1 MDSPR
6 LPFSYQ
12 KEELPYC
19 YCGEH
24 GGQESHAP
32 VLRAPHEK
40 SRPTSGQEARKNGN
54 HENQTHSLLISAT
67 NRVANKM
74 RKHTPDKRFISKD
87 HQIKG
92 ADIIG
97 KSMKDIHRLLNY
109 NSRSRNDKFRRNK
122 NSHYQRN
129 NYGYRRN
136 NNKVYRDKNGF
147 IRDNRNY
154 KRKYTP

>member
-1 MDSPR
+1 MENLQNSFD
-6 LPFSYQ
+6 
-12 KEELPYC
+12 
-19 YCGEH
+19 
-24 GGQESHAP
+24 
-32 VLRAPHEK
+32 EK
-40 SRPTSGQEARKNGN
+40 T
-54 HENQTHSLLISAT
+54 LLYKFASI
-67 NRVANKM
+67 
-74 RKHTPDKRFISKD
+74 ISKD